1 MMRQFSMVLLLAGIF
16 AVSAVQAKK
25 PECIEPPGQGGGKGG
40 PERVT
45 LLHCG
50 CADTGDTMQYVEIQV
65 SSKSRGHLKH
75 VAGGIE
81 SCSDGTDNF
90 TDFVRSGSD
99 CQINGPELD
108 GLGFCSDDKA
118 AMQECGTAVID

>member
-1 MMRQFSMVLLLAGIF
+1 MMKRFSVVFLLAGLC
-16 AVSAVQAKK
+16 AASAVQAKK
-25 PECIEPPGQGGGKGG
+25 PECIEPPGHGGDRGH
-40 PERVT
+40 PEKVT

-50 CADTGDTMQYVEIQV
+50 CSDTGDAMYYVEIQV

-81 SCSDGTDNF
+81 SCSDGSDTF

-99 CQINGPELD
+99 CQLAGPELD
-108 GLGFCSDDKA
+108 GLGMCSDDKA
-118 AMQECGTAVID
+118 AMQECGTIVID